1 MKKILISLLSCL
13 LLTSVAWANYFDN
26 YPKRFVSYDSTSR
39 FKAYIDMDSVNVVRY
54 DPPYY
59 EIQATTY
66 YFDYVL
72 HGGMKRSMLFYYD
85 YDKQTIAYQ
94 LQSLYECDE
103 EGNVGRGG
111 PSSITTIIP
120 FKKYSPGY
128 MAGELAFVKAY
139 GIPFTKELVYRLLE
153 ERS

>member
-1 MKKILISLLSCL
+1 MKKILISLLSFL

-72 HGGMKRSMLFYYD
+72 HGGRVCQEFCVNRFN
-85 YDKQTIAYQ
+85 KQHRIA
-94 LQSLYECDE
+94 
-103 EGNVGRGG
+103 
-111 PSSITTIIP
+111 
-120 FKKYSPGY
+120 
-128 MAGELAFVKAY
+128 A
-139 GIPFTKELVYRLLE
+139 
-153 ERS
+153 

>member
-1 MKKILISLLSCL
+1 
-13 LLTSVAWANYFDN
+13 
-26 YPKRFVSYDSTSR
+26 
-39 FKAYIDMDSVNVVRY
+39 
-54 DPPYY
+54 
-59 EIQATTY
+59 
-66 YFDYVL
+66 
-72 HGGMKRSMLFYYD
+72 MKRSILLYYD

-128 MAGELAFVKAY
+128 MASELAFVKAY
-139 GIPFTKELVYRLLE
+139 GIPFTKELLYRLLE

>member
-1 MKKILISLLSCL
+1 MRKVLAALIFFILICTMSY
-13 LLTSVAWANYFDN
+13 ANYFDN

-59 EIQATTY
+59 EIEATTY

-72 HGGMKRSMLFYYD
+72 HSGLKRSMLFYYD

-103 EGNVGRGG
+103 DGNVGRGG
-111 PSSITTIIP
+111 HSSIKTIIP

-128 MAGELAFVKAY
+128 CAGEFAFVKAY
-139 GIPFTKELVYRLLE
+139 GVFFTKELLFMYNPKAH
-153 ERS
+153 